1 MKLPDILATVN
12 VRRSRLEAMLKIL
25 EVEGAVTREG
35 SKWLRTLQPWDY
47 DSARVEAVT
56 AVRRAEQAAME
67 GT

>member
-1 MKLPDILATVN
+1 
-12 VRRSRLEAMLKIL
+12 MLKIL